1 MEIVWHNLIARP
13 PKNPCY
19 TQRSR
24 GYLIHKPSYS
34 RFCRKFRCHGNGVW
48 SWLEFIWHHS
58 IAWPWKP
65 PVIRNNLR
73 DISHISRVIAD
84 FVPNFVAMATK
95 VSCCNIWLTPF
106 DSLTPKTPYQ
116 TQHANYSFK
125 RQYLANG
132 RRYVQ
137 SYYYWLIE
145 SWIALLTD
153 TKTDDLELHKF
164 EFLPNLTW
172 FRRFSYAK
180 NGYTNEYRPMSATS
194 HWQYGLSSFVLQ
206 LLPPNLRNSRKI
218 RTYSRL
224 GSSKVIDLGAYRK
237 HSHYKY
243 WLWTIS
249 YRFRDTDIFAR
260 KQLAFLTSPLFDAP

>member
-1 MEIVWHNLIARP
+1 
-13 PKNPCY
+13 
-19 TQRSR
+19 
-24 GYLIHKPSYS
+24 
-34 RFCRKFRCHGNGVW
+34 
-48 SWLEFIWHHS
+48 
-58 IAWPWKP
+58 
-65 PVIRNNLR
+65 
-73 DISHISRVIAD
+73 
-84 FVPNFVAMATK
+84 MATK

-116 TQHANYSFK
+116 TQTSKRYLLYKPSYSRSCPKFRCHGNGVGCCKIWLTLFDSLTPKTPYQTQQANYSFK

-194 HWQYGLSSFVLQ
+194 HWQYGLSTFV
-206 LLPPNLRNSRKI
+206 
-218 RTYSRL
+218 
-224 GSSKVIDLGAYRK
+224 
-237 HSHYKY
+237 
-243 WLWTIS
+243 
-249 YRFRDTDIFAR
+249 
-260 KQLAFLTSPLFDAP
+260 